1 MKQTRLR
8 AHVYTDGKRERERDR
23 GQRERERDPIC
34 LEQTK
39 WMHALWESWQMNT
52 VDRTISILE
61 TG

>member
-1 MKQTRLR
+1 MKQTHLC
-8 AHVYTDGKRERERDR
+8 AHVYTDRKRERARERT
-23 GQRERERDPIC
+23 QRERDPIC